1 MPRWLAPC
9 FAVFVVVALA
19 LVACGP
25 DHMAE
30 FWRPISDPNIQ
41 LPLDRAQKKLDFD
54 IGQCRC
60 GIFPTNVSQPDSIF
74 YQPDKERLTETG
86 VSVTPNEKGD
96 CVQRPS
102 LVVAECMR
110 ARGWEVTNCSG
121 RMPVAGGG
129 ALCAGYML
137 DDDKNK

>member
-1 MPRWLAPC
+1 MSRWLASVL
-9 FAVFVVVALA
+9 AVTFVAAFA
-19 LVACGP
+19 LVACGGP
-25 DHMAE
+25 DRMAE

-41 LPLDRAQKKLDFD
+41 LPLDKAQKKLDFD

-60 GIFPTNVSQPDSIF
+60 GIYPTNVSQSDAIS
-74 YQPDKERLTETG
+74 YMPDKERLTETS
-86 VSVTPNEKGD
+86 VSVTPNDKGD
-96 CVQRPS
+96 CQQRPS

-110 ARGWEVTNCSG
+110 SRGWEVTNCSG

-137 DDDKNK
+137 DK